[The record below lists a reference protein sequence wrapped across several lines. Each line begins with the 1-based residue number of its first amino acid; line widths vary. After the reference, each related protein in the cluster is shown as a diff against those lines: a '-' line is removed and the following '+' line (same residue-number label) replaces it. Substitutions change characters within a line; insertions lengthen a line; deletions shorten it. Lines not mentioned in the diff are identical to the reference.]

1 MAMSRR
7 RLAARRYAQQYLGV
21 KRLPPG
27 VPRLLDEM
35 ARGPRNEPPPYRA
48 IASVL
53 DRYRKVPFLP

>member
-27 VPRLLDEM
+27 VPRLLDDVMRFNQSPNPTRE
-35 ARGPRNEPPPYRA
+35 
-48 IASVL
+48 IADVL
-53 DRYRKVPFLP
+53 APYRKVPFVP